1 MNTMISLLH
10 CNYSLHVHTYISTVQ
25 LAQGRQQCG
34 LTKHNDCPTRTAS
47 AQDLLSLLALDEIK
61 ID

>member
-25 LAQGRQQCG
+25 LAQGRQQCC
-34 LTKHNDCPTRTAS
+34 LTKHNDCRTAS
-47 AQDLLSLLALDEIK
+47 AQDLLSLLALDEIR